1 MQEYI
6 LKLDNII
13 KEYPGVR
20 ALDDISFDLK
30 KGEVH
35 ALLGENGAGKSTL
48 IKIITGAVKANSG
61 SVIYNGEKF
70 EEISPTLTLNKGI
83 ACIYQEFNLLPTLTV
98 AENIFYG
105 CEPKKGV
112 FVDYKKMK
120 KDSEKIL
127 SRIGANIDPNEVVK
141 NLKVGQMQL
150 VEIARALI
158 KKVNVLI
165 MDEPT
170 ASLTDGEIKNLF
182 RIINELRDSGVGV
195 VYISHKLEEVFE
207 IADRITV
214 FRDGNYVI
222 SDSIDKFNEK
232 SLIECMV
239 GRELAGEYPKSEY
252 KISQEVLKVER
263 LKTDCIEDVSF
274 ELNKGEILGFAGL
287 VGSGRTEVARAIFG
301 YDSIKS
307 GKIEIKGKTVKI
319 KSPQD
324 SIKNGMAFITEDR
337 KNLGLILNMSVKENL
352 TFASLKKIKSSLLL
366 NKKKEK
372 ELCEEQINSLKIKT
386 SSINTKV
393 GNLSGGNQQKV
404 VIGKWL
410 LTDSDIFIFDEP
422 TRGIDVGA
430 KQEIYKIMR
439 KLTAEGKSIIM
450 ISSEM
455 PELIGMS
462 DRIIVMSGGRIVS
475 QYDKENITQE
485 KIFMDSAK
493 ER

>member
-6 LKLDNII
+6 LKLDNIT
-13 KEYPGVR
+13 KDYPGVR
-20 ALDDISFDLK
+20 ALDNISFNLK

-61 SVIYNGEKF
+61 AVIYNEEKF
-70 EEISPTLTLNKGI
+70 EEISPTITLNKGI

-120 KDSEKIL
+120 KDSEEIL
-127 SRIGANIDPNEVVK
+127 SRIGANINPNEAVK

-182 RIINELRDSGVGV
+182 RIINELRNNGVGII
-195 VYISHKLEEVFE
+195 YISHKLEEIFE

-214 FRDGNYVI
+214 FRDGKYVV

-232 SLIECMV
+232 SLIEYMV
-239 GRELAGEYPKSEY
+239 GRELVGEYPKSEY
-252 KISQEVLKVER
+252 GNSQEVLKVEGLR
-263 LKTDCIEDVSF
+263 TDYIEDVSF

-301 YDSIKS
+301 YDRIKS
-307 GKIEIKGKTVKI
+307 GKIKIKGKKVKI

-324 SIKNGMAFITEDR
+324 SIKNGVAFITEDR

-352 TFASLKKIKSSLLL
+352 TFSSLKKIKSNILLS
-366 NKKKEK
+366 NKKEK
-372 ELCEEQINSLKIKT
+372 EVCEDQINLLKIKT
-386 SSINTKV
+386 ASINTKV

-422 TRGIDVGA
+422 TRGLDIGA

-439 KLTAEGKSIIM
+439 KLTNEGKSIIM

-462 DRIIVMSGGRIVS
+462 DRIIVMSGGKIVS
-475 QYDKENITQE
+475 QYEKEHITQE

>member
-6 LKLDNII
+6 LKLDNIT
-13 KEYPGVR
+13 KDYPGVR
-20 ALDDISFDLK
+20 ALDNISFNLK

-61 SVIYNGEKF
+61 AVIYNEEKF
-70 EEISPTLTLNKGI
+70 EEISPTITLNKGI

-120 KDSEKIL
+120 KDSEEIL
-127 SRIGANIDPNEVVK
+127 SRIGANINPNEAVK

-182 RIINELRDSGVGV
+182 RIINELRNNGVGII
-195 VYISHKLEEVFE
+195 YISHKLEEIFE

-214 FRDGNYVI
+214 FRDGKYVV

-232 SLIECMV
+232 SLIEYMV
-239 GRELAGEYPKSEY
+239 GRELVGEYPKSEY
-252 KISQEVLKVER
+252 GNSQEVLKVEGLR
-263 LKTDCIEDVSF
+263 TDYIEDVSF

-301 YDSIKS
+301 YDRIKS
-307 GKIEIKGKTVKI
+307 GKIKIKGKKVKI

-324 SIKNGMAFITEDR
+324 SIKNGVAFITEDR

-352 TFASLKKIKSSLLL
+352 TFSSLKKIKSNILLS
-366 NKKKEK
+366 NKKEK
-372 ELCEEQINSLKIKT
+372 EVCEDQINLLKIKT
-386 SSINTKV
+386 ASINTKV

-422 TRGIDVGA
+422 TRGIDIGA

-439 KLTAEGKSIIM
+439 KLTNEGKSIIM

-462 DRIIVMSGGRIVS
+462 DRIIVMSGGKIVS
-475 QYDKENITQE
+475 QYEKEHITQE